1 MKITKTQLKQIIKEE
16 LGVLK
21 EGAEEP
27 VPDGVPEAELE
38 PFAPYNFEI
47 YYTDHLSGRK
57 QSTAYYLINVPYSEL
72 DTEEYKRLKKT
83 AIKNGSAP
91 PDASAWA
98 VQFLKIKPDFLEKA
112 KIRRGAGTMDYR
124 YVKSIPATIPVTVQK
139 PPTIVDA
146 LTL

>member
-16 LGVLK
+16 LEATLDPLDKGLD
-21 EGAEEP
+21 EG
-27 VPDGVPEAELE
+27 GT
-38 PFAPYNFEI
+38 YNFEI

-83 AIKNGSAP
+83 AIKNRSAP